1 VADEKTWSD
10 FLEELKTSRCA
21 ALYPGSNL
29 VVGRGSTKPRIVFIG
44 EAPGAEEDR
53 LKMPFV
59 GRSGQMLDSWIAAC
73 NLKADDFYI
82 CNVMKT
88 RPPENRDPT
97 PDEVDACSPLLHK
110 QLNLLRPV
118 LIVAVGR
125 FAMNFFLPN
134 EKSILKASG
143 RLHEALGWP
152 PVFVIPHP
160 SYFLRNGG
168 KGWEPYVEEL
178 RKILSNPLP
187 AKQTKLV

>member
-1 VADEKTWSD
+1 MDESAWKQFVT
-10 FLEELKTSRCA
+10 ELGASSCA

-29 VVGRGSTKPRIVFIG
+29 VVGRGSLSPRVVFVG

-59 GRSGQMLDSWIAAC
+59 GRSGQMLNSWIAAC
-73 NLKADDFYI
+73 GLTGDDFYI

-97 PDEVDACSPLLHK
+97 PDEVAACSPLLHK
-110 QLNLLRPV
+110 QLTLLKPRV
-118 LIVAVGR
+118 VVAVGR
-125 FAMNFFLPN
+125 FAMNFFLPK
-134 EKSILKASG
+134 EKSILQASG
-143 RLHEALGWP
+143 KVFEVLGQP

-168 KGWEPYVEEL
+168 KGWEPHVEKL
-178 RKILSNPLP
+178 RVFLASPAPARQMKLS
-187 AKQTKLV
+187 